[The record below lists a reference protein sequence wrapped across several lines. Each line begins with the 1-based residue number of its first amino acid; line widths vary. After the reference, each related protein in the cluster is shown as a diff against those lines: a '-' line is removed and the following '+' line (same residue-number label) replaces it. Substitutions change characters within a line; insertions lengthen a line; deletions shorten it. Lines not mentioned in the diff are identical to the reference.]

1 MNLMQRLWN
10 ASVRTRI
17 FLRRRMPTNILLD
30 KIRTRRGLRWGIPAM
45 LLLGGGYIF
54 AAAMCVTLIRNGWH
68 ESLYLL
74 FALLLWNGFKFLWI
88 GPVSL
93 AILARARIRERCA
106 SASAQR
112 AGNSATS
119 GSSPDLKDASFTTR

>member
-1 MNLMQRLWN
+1 MTFLRRLWED
-10 ASVRTRI
+10 SVRTRS
-17 FLRRRMPTNILLD
+17 FMRRWMPTNILLD
-30 KIRTRRGLRWGIPAM
+30 KIRTRRGLKWGIPAM
-45 LLLGGGYIF
+45 LILGGGYIF
-54 AAAMCVTLIRNGWH
+54 AAAMCITLIRNGLH

-93 AILARARIRERCA
+93 ALLVRARLHERRA

-112 AGNSATS
+112 VGNSMA
-119 GSSPDLKDASFTTR
+119 GRSSSDLKDASATTR